1 MNSTERRAL
10 FSLSSI
16 YALRMLGL
24 FMIFPVF
31 SLYADGLEGTT
42 PLLIGLAISI
52 YGLTQAILQ
61 IPFGMLSDRFG
72 RKPIIVFGLLLFAA
86 GSVVAACSE
95 TIYGVLLGRAL
106 QGSGAIA
113 AAIMAMAADLTR
125 ESQRTKIM
133 ASIGASIGASFI
145 VAMVLGPVLSEWIG
159 VPGMFWLIAAS
170 SLLAILVVIYVVP
183 VAEHVVPVASNRANL
198 KTAISNAVLLRLDFS
213 IFLLHALLSACF
225 VVFPLLLRDSL
236 QVAPSQHWL
245 IYFPVLVGTFV
256 CIVPLIILSEKRG
269 KTRPLLL
276 ATVALMALAQ
286 LLLSGSASSLEM
298 ALVGL
303 TLFFVAFNF
312 MEATFPSLVSKTCPA
327 EIKGVCMGVYGSSQ
341 FFGVFVGGALGGYLM
356 GEFGHQM
363 IFYVGAGACV
373 VWFLVLLG
381 LPSSP
386 VKALSE
392 TAVDEQDSPAQK
404 AD

>member
-1 MNSTERRAL
+1 MNSIERRAL

-31 SLYADGLEGTT
+31 SLYADGLEDTT

-72 RKPIIVFGLLLFAA
+72 RKPIIVIGLLLFAA
-86 GSVVAACSE
+86 GSVVAACST

-113 AAIMAMAADLTR
+113 AVIMAMAADLTR

-145 VAMVLGPVLSEWIG
+145 VAMVLGPVLSGWIG
-159 VPGMFWLIAAS
+159 VPGMFWLIAGS
-170 SLLAILVVIYVVP
+170 SLLAIAVVIFVVP
-183 VAEHVVPVASNRANL
+183 VAEQVVPVASNRENL
-198 KTAISNAVLLRLDFS
+198 KIALNNPLLLRLDFS
-213 IFLLHALLSACF
+213 IFLLHLLLSACF

-276 ATVALMALAQ
+276 AAVALMALAQ
-286 LLLSGSASSLEM
+286 LLLSGSAASLEL

-312 MEATFPSLVSKTCPA
+312 MEATLPSLVSKSCSP
-327 EIKGVCMGVYGSSQ
+327 ESKGACMGVYGSSQ
-341 FFGVFVGGALGGYLM
+341 FFGVFAGGALGGFLM
-356 GEFGHQM
+356 GQFGYQM

-373 VWFLVLLG
+373 VWFVLLLSMSP
-381 LPSSP
+381 LPVKSSP
-386 VKALSE
+386 DTE
-392 TAVDEQDSPAQK
+392 DSPVSRAG
-404 AD
+404 